1 MKYSGMWF
9 FRIFRPEN
17 VVLTAVTMVTR
28 DGTTIAVP
36 TQQGRT
42 GRHVT
47 MVTDGKEMQQVGI
60 MGWIR
65 VLHGYQSS
73 SHSLVFAFILQVAI
87 VTSDGIMT
95 EGNSSPYQQV
105 ALLATENGT
114 QIAVQVNTKHIPQT
128 KCASVVLSINK
139 YLKIIEVCL
148 KWDYLTVNCM
158 LQLED
163 QQTLEEA
170 ITMATAAIQHNG
182 LTSDQWQL
190 KNTDAFLMI
199 SSLFLP
205 ALSQ

>member
-1 MKYSGMWF
+1 MCVDAEVFEASEQNERDGDVTMETDD
-9 FRIFRPEN
+9 ILSSHLQ
-17 VVLTAVTMVTR
+17 VLGTAVTMVTR

-36 TQQGRT
+36 AQQGHT

-87 VTSDGIMT
+87 VTSDGIIT

-114 QIAVQVNTKHIPQT
+114 QIAVQVNTKHAFYIPQT
-128 KCASVVLSINK
+128 KCTSVVLSINK
-139 YLKIIEVCL
+139 YL
-148 KWDYLTVNCM
+148 
-158 LQLED
+158 
-163 QQTLEEA
+163 
-170 ITMATAAIQHNG
+170 
-182 LTSDQWQL
+182 
-190 KNTDAFLMI
+190 
-199 SSLFLP
+199 
-205 ALSQ
+205 